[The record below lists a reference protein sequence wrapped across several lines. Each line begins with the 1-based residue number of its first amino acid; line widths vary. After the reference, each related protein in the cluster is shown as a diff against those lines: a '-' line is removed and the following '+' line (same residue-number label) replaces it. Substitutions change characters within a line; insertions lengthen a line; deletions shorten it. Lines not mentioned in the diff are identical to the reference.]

1 MDNNYLAELL
11 FGDIKTTPEDMFAKY
26 PARTLPDK
34 AAVTRFAPSPT
45 GFMHI
50 GGLYAALI
58 SMCMARQS
66 DGVFY
71 LRLEDTDKKRE
82 IEHGA
87 DEIITSLAQYG
98 VCFDEGAAAD
108 GEPEKGSY
116 GPYRQ
121 SMRKEIYQT
130 FAKDLVKRGLAY
142 PCFCS
147 AEELDEIRKAQE
159 AEKADMGYYGSY
171 AKCRNLSI

>member
-71 LRLEDTDKKRE
+71 LRLEDTDKKKC
-82 IEHGA
+82 
-87 DEIITSLAQYG
+87 
-98 VCFDEGAAAD
+98 VAAVAV
-108 GEPEKGSY
+108 
-116 GPYRQ
+116 
-121 SMRKEIYQT
+121 I
-130 FAKDLVKRGLAY
+130 L
-142 PCFCS
+142 
-147 AEELDEIRKAQE
+147 
-159 AEKADMGYYGSY
+159 
-171 AKCRNLSI
+171 RNLFAELRHAVGEFLFADHDGNVFCEHMWEILLLLYTEFK

>member
-82 IEHGA
+82 VEGGIA
-87 DEIITSLAQYG
+87 DIIG
-98 VCFDEGAAAD
+98 GIKRFGIKIDEGFTEAD
-108 GEPEKGSY
+108 KETGDY
-116 GPYRQ
+116 GPYKQ
-121 SMRKEIYQT
+121 S
-130 FAKDLVKRGLAY
+130 
-142 PCFCS
+142 
-147 AEELDEIRKAQE
+147 
-159 AEKADMGYYGSY
+159 
-171 AKCRNLSI
+171 

>member
-82 IEHGA
+82 IEHGSRR
-87 DEIITSLAQYG
+87 DNHISCT
-98 VCFDEGAAAD
+98 V
-108 GEPEKGSY
+108 
-116 GPYRQ
+116 R
-121 SMRKEIYQT
+121 SM
-130 FAKDLVKRGLAY
+130 L
-142 PCFCS
+142 
-147 AEELDEIRKAQE
+147 
-159 AEKADMGYYGSY
+159 
-171 AKCRNLSI
+171 

>member
-66 DGVFY
+66 DGTEYALTKV
-71 LRLEDTDKKRE
+71 RRQTERPKRAATDRT
-82 IEHGA
+82 
-87 DEIITSLAQYG
+87 DR
-98 VCFDEGAAAD
+98 V
-108 GEPEKGSY
+108 
-116 GPYRQ
+116 
-121 SMRKEIYQT
+121 
-130 FAKDLVKRGLAY
+130 
-142 PCFCS
+142 
-147 AEELDEIRKAQE
+147 
-159 AEKADMGYYGSY
+159 
-171 AKCRNLSI
+171 